1 MDTKFLTQ
9 HLFSVDDA
17 TSLFF
22 LLPMLQPPWLFV
34 CDEGLTLSL
43 LSCLASLLRTLSSP
57 LPQHFLEAVP
67 KIFGWYFYFVGGPC
81 PCVLGVDTVESTKLT
96 NLILILK

>member
-1 MDTKFLTQ
+1 MDTKFSTE
-9 HLFSVDDA
+9 HLFLADDA

-22 LLPMLQPPWLFV
+22 PAAHASASV
-34 CDEGLTLSL
+34 VICDEGLSTLSL
-43 LSCLASLLRTLSSP
+43 LSYLASLLRTLSSP
-57 LPQHFLEAVP
+57 FPQHFLEAVP

-96 NLILILK
+96 NLILILN

>member
-1 MDTKFLTQ
+1 M
-9 HLFSVDDA
+9 A
-17 TSLFF
+17 I
-22 LLPMLQPPWLFV
+22 

-96 NLILILK
+96 NLILILNRKKLGACWVKVLYVLMEYILKL